1 MFASRTVVS
10 LLRPWTRPKGVLH
23 LSPEQLSCHVF
34 LLRCLWCLHSV
45 VKSMSQQSQLP
56 TLKNNQFSFI
66 ARTKSQDIWKKQVFE
81 SAIRPTC
88 LLALVCHRHTAAI
101 LCLTTVANLLPAILE
116 ITKFVNSKIWQFSAF
131 VWMTQAAQTPTHR
144 LAKFLPN
151 LLINLLD
158 SKGLS
163 QSEFV
168 HYEDPENVA
177 LQAFCNILKTSSMAS
192 PQFFS

>member
-1 MFASRTVVS
+1 
-10 LLRPWTRPKGVLH
+10 
-23 LSPEQLSCHVF
+23 
-34 LLRCLWCLHSV
+34 
-45 VKSMSQQSQLP
+45 
-56 TLKNNQFSFI
+56 
-66 ARTKSQDIWKKQVFE
+66 
-81 SAIRPTC
+81 
-88 LLALVCHRHTAAI
+88 
-101 LCLTTVANLLPAILE
+101 
-116 ITKFVNSKIWQFSAF
+116 
-131 VWMTQAAQTPTHR
+131 MTQAAQTPTHR